1 MKKALEGIRVI
12 DLIHDPRFE
21 NNHLRTD
28 NQSELS
34 TILTEKLI
42 KKTTAERP
50 SAISDL

>member
-28 NQSELS
+28 KQPELS
-34 TILTEKLI
+34 AILTAELI
-42 KKTTAERP
+42 QKTTAERP